1 MRATV
6 PTIGA
11 DAPAAR
17 YHRAQCRAIARATP
31 TLAKGKR
38 AMADL
43 SKRYNHDGISFL
55 AFTPG
60 LSMPYCA
67 HFSASQRGGEAG
79 RAARH

>member
-1 MRATV
+1 V
-6 PTIGA
+6 PGDSLR
-11 DAPAAR
+11 DAWAML
-17 YHRAQCRAIARATP
+17 
-31 TLAKGKR
+31 TLARGKR

-55 AFTPG
+55 AFTLG

-79 RAARH
+79 RAVRH